1 MKLRGKRVG
10 ALVAG
15 AAALSALAA
24 AAAYANAITGPG
36 SSESPYVVRS
46 RPGVVTKSI
55 LTVGDTVPGRGGG
68 SYRMVGLPDGLGGFD
83 NGDGSFTLLSNH
95 ELGSAVGVPR
105 DHGAAGAFVSRWT
118 VDKRSLEVRSGSDLI
133 QQISTWNAATSSYDA
148 PAKGVTLNRL
158 CSADLARVSAFYDF
172 RTGNGYPGRLFTD
185 GEESSTGRAFAHAL
199 DGTSYELPAL
209 GKYAFE
215 NVVPRPRSGDVTV
228 VAAQD
233 DTTPGQVYIYKGTKT
248 GAGNPAERAGL
259 ANGTLY
265 GVKVQGVADES
276 RETTIA
282 PGAPFSLASLGDVR
296 NKSAAEVE
304 SASAAAGATRFL
316 RPEDGAWDP
325 TNPDAYYFVTTDR
338 FNSATQTGR
347 SRLWRLN
354 FADGRRPE
362 LGGTID
368 MLLDG
373 TEGQEMLD
381 NITVNSRGQVLA
393 QEDPGGQDHLAR
405 LWIYSP
411 KADALTEIAHHDPD
425 RFLPESPG
433 FLTNDEES
441 SGIIDAS
448 RILGKDWYLFDVQAH
463 YATPGEL
470 VEGGQYLALHV
481 PAGEYP
487 R

>member
-1 MKLRGKRVG
+1 MKLHGKKVA

-24 AAAYANAITGPG
+24 AAAYANAITGPS

-55 LTVGDTVPGRGGG
+55 LTVGDTVPKRGGG
-68 SYRMVGLPDGLGGFD
+68 SFRMVGLPDGLGAFD
-83 NGDGSFTLLSNH
+83 NGNGTFTLLSNH
-95 ELGSAVGVPR
+95 ELGNAAGLPR
-105 DHGAAGAFVSRWT
+105 AHDAAGAFVSRWT
-118 VDKRSLEVRSGSDLI
+118 IDKDSLKVRSGSDLI
-133 QQISTWNAATSSYDA
+133 EQISTWNAATSSYNA
-148 PAKGVTLNRL
+148 PAKGVALNRL
-158 CSADLARVSAFYDF
+158 CSADLARISAFYNF
-172 RTGNGYPGRLFTD
+172 RTGNGFRGRLFTD
-185 GEESSTGRAFAHAL
+185 GEESGSGRAFAHTL
-199 DGTSYELPAL
+199 DGTSYELPAM

-215 NVVPRPRSGDVTV
+215 NVVPRPRSGDATV

-233 DTTPGQVYIYKGTKT
+233 DTTPGQVYIYKGAKT
-248 GAGNPAERAGL
+248 AAGNPAERAGL

-265 GVKVQGVADES
+265 GVKVQGVGDES
-276 RETTIA
+276 REAGIA
-282 PGAPFSLASLGDVR
+282 SGTHFSLASLGDVR
-296 NKSAAEVE
+296 NKTAAEVE
-304 SASAAAGATRFL
+304 SASAAAGVTRFL
-316 RPEDGAWDP
+316 RPEDGSWDP
-325 TNPDAYYFVTTDR
+325 TNPNAYYFVTTDR

-354 FADGRRPE
+354 FADGTHPE
-362 LGGTID
+362 RGGTID

-381 NITVNSRGQVLA
+381 NITVNRRGQVLA

-411 KADALTEIAHHDPD
+411 KADVLTEIAHHAPE
-425 RFLPESPG
+425 RFLPGAPA

-448 RILGKDWYLFDVQAH
+448 RIIGRGWYLFDVQAH
-463 YATPGEL
+463 YAIPGEL
-470 VEGGQYLALHV
+470 VEGGQYLALHL
-481 PAGEYP
+481 PPGKYP